1 MKKELL
7 PMQYIRQ
14 AIYIFGF
21 SFLGEVLN
29 RLIPL
34 PIPASIYGMVLLFL
48 ALQLKLISIDQVKD
62 MGGFLTGIL
71 SVLFVPPIVALVDYW
86 DLLRANLLPI
96 LAIFTVSSL
105 LTFALAGR
113 LTQAMI
119 RRKEDKAND

>member
-1 MKKELL
+1 
-7 PMQYIRQ
+7 MQYIRQ
-14 AIYIFGF
+14 SLLIFGF

-48 ALQLKLISIDQVKD
+48 ALQCKLISIDAVKD
-62 MGGFLTGIL
+62 VGGFLISIL

-96 LAIFTVSSL
+96 IAILLVSSL
-105 LTFALAGR
+105 LTFGLSGR
-113 LTQAMI
+113 LTQAII
-119 RRKEDKAND
+119 RSKEGKRHG

>member
-1 MKKELL
+1 
-7 PMQYIRQ
+7 MQYIRQ
-14 AIYIFGF
+14 AIIIFGF

-48 ALQLKLISIDQVKD
+48 ALQCKIITIDAVKD
-62 MGGFLTGIL
+62 MGSFLTSIL

-86 DLLRANLLPI
+86 DLLSANLLPM
-96 LAIFTVSSL
+96 LAIFLTSSL

-113 LTQAMI
+113 LTQAII
-119 RRKEDKAND
+119 RRKEKANHD

>member
-1 MKKELL
+1 MPYL
-7 PMQYIRQ
+7 RQ

-29 RLIPL
+29 RLVPL

-48 ALQLKLISIDQVKD
+48 ALQCKIITIDAVKD
-62 MGGFLTGIL
+62 TGGFLTSIL

-96 LAIFTVSSL
+96 LAILIASSL

-113 LTQAMI
+113 LTQAII
-119 RRKEDKAND
+119 RRKEKANHD